1 MKAKLM
7 LITLV
12 CFGGYFLSSCGNGSS
27 DYDEETANKLTSEYR
42 DALKTQDFE
51 KAHDV
56 LNEIYSFFNKVVD
69 NNRERGLFD
78 DFDPQRAKIKSATRV
93 VCDAIK
99 SIYSEEIRYLASS
112 NAEGSWERILYLLSE
127 IKSIGREFNEEQDI
141 IYYDLSYSMADSYQQ
156 FVETKNSLCNLCLDL
171 AIDSQNKTVAK
182 KLLRYYVRNCIV
194 EFSGVKYSMKDIN
207 EAKEKYQES
216 FDEPMTTPETSN
228 ED

>member
-56 LNEIYSFFNKVVD
+56 LDKVYSFYDGVV
-69 NNRERGLFD
+69 NNRVT
-78 DFDPQRAKIKSATRV
+78 DFWGDWDPYVYNMKSATSF

-99 SIYSEEIRYLASS
+99 SIYSEEIRFLVSS
-112 NAEGSWERILYLLSE
+112 NAEGNWERVLYLLSE
-127 IKSIGREFNEEQDI
+127 IKSIGKEFDEDVTLLTCDEV
-141 IYYDLSYSMADSYQQ
+141 LADSYQEY
-156 FVETKNSLCNLCLDL
+156 VKTKNSLCNLCLDL
-171 AIDSQNKTVAK
+171 AINQDNKHVAK